1 LKPNSRC
8 KEDYWLGSSTLT
20 QIKRIL
26 SFGLR
31 LEKLIRNHRP
41 QTASEISVADLFG
54 TKIQGSMT
62 NTFFATGSENR
73 LPLNWTVN
81 FGFHQFTYITNN
93 LLIYLG
99 TLTAHFPVQPAWNHS
114 PDHNFVLDQRAWSS
128 QLTAP
133 CSHWGSGQVTA
144 NFKHKGGLMDIW
156 DVKCSQ
162 IYHICVNL

>member
-73 LPLNWTVN
+73 LPLN
-81 FGFHQFTYITNN
+81 
-93 LLIYLG
+93 
-99 TLTAHFPVQPAWNHS
+99 
-114 PDHNFVLDQRAWSS
+114 
-128 QLTAP
+128 
-133 CSHWGSGQVTA
+133 
-144 NFKHKGGLMDIW
+144 
-156 DVKCSQ
+156 
-162 IYHICVNL
+162 